1 MFCMLLSMT
10 TQFDLMNRL
19 TNDSIAGSVFG
30 EKKLREY

>member
-19 TNDSIAGSVFG
+19 TNDSITGSVFG